1 MGPSIINYPNAIICT
16 FLHHMC
22 CCNKVHFVINNQ
34 YSYMHVGPKIDPL
47 KEKQSKSLRLL
58 VLGIFEHVTIVLGMG
73 ESKTS

>member
-1 MGPSIINYPNAIICT
+1 
-16 FLHHMC
+16 
-22 CCNKVHFVINNQ
+22 
-34 YSYMHVGPKIDPL
+34 MHVGPKIDPL